1 MTTAEEV
8 RQEIGMIDTRTARHR
23 VPEIH
28 TLLEEYAALIERFEV
43 ELAAERKDA
52 ERYHWLR
59 SMAWGKPSYEGKFSS
74 GMPTFSVEVGFAEFQ
89 IKGRDGWLEKLD
101 SAVDAAMKEGK

>member
-1 MTTAEEV
+1 MSDEKWGEV
-8 RQEIGMIDTRTARHR
+8 YTIQTARIA
-23 VPEIH
+23 E
-28 TLLEEYAALIERFEV
+28 LEA
-43 ELAAERKDA
+43 ELARSEAERSICVEDTIKMSHELEAERKDA
-52 ERYHWLR
+52 ERYQWLR

-101 SAVDAAMKEGK
+101 SAVDAAKGTK